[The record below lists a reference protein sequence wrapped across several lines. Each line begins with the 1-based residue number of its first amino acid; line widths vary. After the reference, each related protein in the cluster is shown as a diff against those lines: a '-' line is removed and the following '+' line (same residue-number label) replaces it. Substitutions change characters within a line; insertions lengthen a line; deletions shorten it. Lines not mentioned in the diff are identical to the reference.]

1 MSDSAAEGCD
11 PSWKDHAA
19 GAASSASL
27 TALAGVV
34 PGELTGAQLVD
45 AITASEKAL
54 SFLSAMQMRLFAAFG
69 QPFVAGDPMRLA
81 TRLAR
86 KNRMHG
92 DPTDEQIQFLVPDA
106 AISLAATEV
115 AAALRISPVT
125 AGIRVREAMTMTTAL
140 APTLEALEQG
150 KLDRGKARVIA
161 EQCEP
166 LDVEHVASVQKIV
179 LPSAENVSTSE
190 LREITGQAV
199 ITVDPDGADERHQ
212 QTAARRSLALK
223 ALPDAMATLT
233 AFLPADGAVKIFQV
247 SDLLATSAAGGAGD
261 PRGIGARRVDALVD
275 IADHLLTH
283 GYLDLTELL
292 GGQTVSDDEDADET
306 DAAPSADSTVS
317 AGESAATDCR
327 TAGPDNIR
335 PDAAESPTA
344 GVDFHPTVADHAL
357 IPEDTGTVDTHPG
370 ATVAEGAQVDDNTTI
385 SRDLNLPT
393 ADEPATSDV
402 DSADTPTSVVE
413 VRSSGSSE
421 EADVSPSNRPSS
433 RSTATRT
440 PADGSPRRRP
450 DQAGRTFKRQGRRP
464 HLSVTMGWETLAG
477 LNDLPGMLA
486 GYGAIPPGLSRSIA
500 ASAATITTQ
509 IVDAASGVVTHAG
522 SLTYRPS
529 QELRDRISALMTT
542 CQFPSCRQP
551 VWRCD
556 IDHRNPFDHSDPE
569 NGGPTDAENTGP
581 LCRRHHLI
589 KHHTDWQMRP
599 DPERFILSFTSPTGH
614 RYTKH
619 GRQAAPPTMW
629 LENAGSG
636 FADCLDT
643 IMIGRKS
650 EDPSEAPSAV
660 EDRLSTLLLR
670 RHLNPPKIEYVPIDS
685 FWGQTDLGP
694 PTSGDEPSVEPRRGE
709 EHNAGV
715 GLRDGASKSGDTTV
729 EAGDTAGRSNDSS
742 GESGDGPEEP
752 PPF

>member
-1 MSDSAAEGCD
+1 M
-11 PSWKDHAA
+11 
-19 GAASSASL
+19 
-27 TALAGVV
+27 
-34 PGELTGAQLVD
+34 
-45 AITASEKAL
+45 
-54 SFLSAMQMRLFAAFG
+54 
-69 QPFVAGDPMRLA
+69 
-81 TRLAR
+81 
-86 KNRMHG
+86 
-92 DPTDEQIQFLVPDA
+92 
-106 AISLAATEV
+106 
-115 AAALRISPVT
+115 
-125 AGIRVREAMTMTTAL
+125 
-140 APTLEALEQG
+140 
-150 KLDRGKARVIA
+150 
-161 EQCEP
+161 
-166 LDVEHVASVQKIV
+166 
-179 LPSAENVSTSE
+179 
-190 LREITGQAV
+190 
-199 ITVDPDGADERHQ
+199 
-212 QTAARRSLALK
+212 
-223 ALPDAMATLT
+223 
-233 AFLPADGAVKIFQV
+233 
-247 SDLLATSAAGGAGD
+247 AGGA
-261 PRGIGARRVDALVD
+261 DA
-275 IADHLLTH
+275 T
-283 GYLDLTELL
+283 GT
-292 GGQTVSDDEDADET
+292 
-306 DAAPSADSTVS
+306 STSV
-317 AGESAATDCR
+317 
-327 TAGPDNIR
+327 
-335 PDAAESPTA
+335 A
-344 GVDFHPTVADHAL
+344 GVT
-357 IPEDTGTVDTHPG
+357 
-370 ATVAEGAQVDDNTTI
+370 
-385 SRDLNLPT
+385 
-393 ADEPATSDV
+393 
-402 DSADTPTSVVE
+402 
-413 VRSSGSSE
+413 SSGSNDNTYLGSSGRNSTQS
-421 EADVSPSNRPSS
+421 DRPEP
-433 RSTATRT
+433 
-440 PADGSPRRRP
+440 PAQGGLRRRP
-450 DQAGRTFKRQGRRP
+450 DRAGRTFKRQGRRP

-477 LNDLPGMLA
+477 LNNLPGMLA

-556 IDHRNPFDHSDPE
+556 IDHRNPFDHSDPG

-614 RYTKH
+614 RYTKQ

-685 FWGQTDLGP
+685 FWGETDLGP

-742 GESGDGPEEP
+742 GESGDRPEEP